1 MDSLH
6 EYYQYYR
13 GNPCSTK
20 ITDSK
25 SDVQWLWDWCD
36 WCQPVVVLF
45 GKNYR
50 LRVCI
55 LTTSSIR
62 CSHRSRSTHWW
73 QEPES
78 SKAVHF
84 ERSNLIWFQE
94 NGGRPFGQ
102 QQLLQNLGGDF
113 GDFGTKTGTFPFT
126 VKVKIWCQTA
136 KMTMDIRSHP
146 LLLSRARIHL
156 QKMMNNSVHT
166 HYCLFGLNPGCWMS
180 NLAKEVANTWSY
192 ERLMRSRARIA
203 LIGKV

>member
-25 SDVQWLWDWCD
+25 SEVQWLWDWCD

-62 CSHRSRSTHWW
+62 CSHRSRSNTLMTIPWEFKSGAFWDLKHDMI
-73 QEPES
+73 S
-78 SKAVHF
+78 R
-84 ERSNLIWFQE
+84 ER
-94 NGGRPFGQ
+94 GRPFGQ

-113 GDFGTKTGTFPFT
+113 GDFGTKNWNLS
-126 VKVKIWCQTA
+126 IHCQGQDLMPNG
-136 KMTMDIRSHP
+136 KNDMDIRSHL

-156 QKMMNNSVHT
+156 QKMMNNSL
-166 HYCLFGLNPGCWMS
+166 LFFWPNPGCWMS